1 MNLRINTLSNH
12 AQSWLKSPAAAGM
25 GQMSKRLTRSI
36 PNSRLHTSLL
46 REVLLAK
53 RLSAEGFSVRS
64 EIPTQAG
71 RSCDL
76 VAVRGSLVLHLHVK
90 CMDADDDLTQP
101 RSPRIPSAIRSLE
114 NVDRR
119 LLIEVEWKNGLSSSA
134 LQTTADSMRNF
145 LGRAAVGDECVVRS
159 RSGEIRGRCRVRS
172 PRDTGGVSLTSG
184 ITDDHRLAVDRV
196 RRLLR
201 KARDQFLAGGENIIV
216 VFGPKSAKW
225 IFSQALLGTPVE
237 RWDEY
242 PRRGERVAL
251 GNADDGFWTGTGK
264 TGCASGTLSR
274 IAVWAS
280 LDSVRDDSVAW
291 IRSGVTSVV
300 RGACAELFR
309 QVLPTNR

>member
-101 RSPRIPSAIRSLE
+101 RSPRIP
-114 NVDRR
+114 
-119 LLIEVEWKNGLSSSA
+119 
-134 LQTTADSMRNF
+134 
-145 LGRAAVGDECVVRS
+145 
-159 RSGEIRGRCRVRS
+159 
-172 PRDTGGVSLTSG
+172 
-184 ITDDHRLAVDRV
+184 
-196 RRLLR
+196 
-201 KARDQFLAGGENIIV
+201 
-216 VFGPKSAKW
+216 
-225 IFSQALLGTPVE
+225 
-237 RWDEY
+237 
-242 PRRGERVAL
+242 
-251 GNADDGFWTGTGK
+251 
-264 TGCASGTLSR
+264 
-274 IAVWAS
+274 
-280 LDSVRDDSVAW
+280 
-291 IRSGVTSVV
+291 
-300 RGACAELFR
+300 
-309 QVLPTNR
+309 

>member
-1 MNLRINTLSNH
+1 MNMRINTLSNH

-53 RLSAEGFSVRS
+53 RLSKAGFTVRS
-64 EIPTQAG
+64 EIATQAG

-76 VAVRGSLVLHLHVK
+76 VAVRGSLILHLHVK
-90 CMDADDDLTQP
+90 CMDADDALSQP
-101 RSPRIPSAIRSLE
+101 RSPRIPSAIRTLE

-134 LQTTADSMRNF
+134 LRTTADEMRAF
-145 LGRAAVGDECVVRS
+145 LRRASVGDECVVRS
-159 RSGEIRGRCRVRS
+159 RKGEIRGRCRVRS
-172 PRDTGGVSLTSG
+172 PRDAGGVSLTSG

-196 RRLLR
+196 RRLLKR
-201 KARDQFLAGGENIIV
+201 ARDQFLAGGENIIV
-216 VFGPKSAKW
+216 LFGPRSAKW
-225 IFSQALLGTPVE
+225 IFTQALLGTPVE
-237 RWDEY
+237 RWDQY

-251 GNADDGFWTGTGK
+251 GNADDGFWSGEGK
-264 TGCASGTLSR
+264 SGCTSGTLSR

-280 LDSVRDDSVAW
+280 LDSVRDDSSAW
-291 IRSGVTSVV
+291 IRCGVSPVI
-300 RGACAELFR
+300 RGACTELFR
-309 QVLPTNR
+309 QVLTTNR

>member
-1 MNLRINTLSNH
+1 
-12 AQSWLKSPAAAGM
+12 M
-25 GQMSKRLTRSI
+25 GQMAKRLTRSI

-53 RLSAEGFSVRS
+53 RLAAAGFTVGS
-64 EIPTQAG
+64 EIRTPAG

-101 RSPRIPSAIRSLE
+101 RSPRIPAALRALE

-119 LLIEVEWKNGLSSSA
+119 LLIEVEWRAGLRSNVLRA
-134 LQTTADSMRNF
+134 TADSMRDF
-145 LGRAAVGDECVVRS
+145 LIRAAVGDECVVRS
-159 RSGEIRGRCRVRS
+159 RRGTIHGRCRVRS
-172 PRDTGGVSLTSG
+172 PRETGGVTLTSG
-184 ITDDHRLAVDRV
+184 ITDDHRLAVARV
-196 RRLLR
+196 LRLLR
-201 KARDQFLAGGENIIV
+201 RARDQFLPGGENIIV

-251 GNADDGFWTGTGK
+251 GYADDGFWG
-264 TGCASGTLSR
+264 SGGGNLSR
-274 IAVWAS
+274 IAAWGS
-280 LDSVRDDSVAW
+280 LESVRNDSSAW
-291 IRSGVTSVV
+291 IRTGVSPAI
-300 RGACAELFR
+300 RAACSELFR
-309 QVLPTNR
+309 QIVSTSR